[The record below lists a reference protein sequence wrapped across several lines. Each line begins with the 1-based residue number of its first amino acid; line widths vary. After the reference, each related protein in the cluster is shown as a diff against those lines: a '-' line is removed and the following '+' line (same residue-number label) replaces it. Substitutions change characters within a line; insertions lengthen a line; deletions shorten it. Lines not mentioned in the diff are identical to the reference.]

1 MFVAFGDSNQVS
13 KNFLESA
20 SVNSKQKPLMK
31 KSSVS
36 SVIIG
41 AAFLM
46 ATSAIGPGFLTQ
58 TTVFTKQLL
67 ASFGFVILLSVILD
81 VFAQLNIWRVLTV
94 SGKRAQDV
102 ANETFAGSGYFLAVL
117 IALGGLAFNV
127 GNIAGAGLGLE
138 VLFGIDVRIGAAI
151 SAVLGITLFLFKEF
165 GKALDVF
172 VKVLGFVML
181 TLIIY
186 VVFESRPPVAEAAFR
201 TVYPETI
208 SPIAI
213 VTLVGGTVGG
223 YITFAGAHRL
233 IDAGIT
239 GVDSLPEV
247 NRGATTGILLTAV
260 IRFLLFLASFGVIAL
275 GMTIDDKNPPA
286 SVFQNAAG
294 TVGYKIFG
302 IVMWAAAITSVVGAA
317 YTSISFLKTLH
328 GKIADNHKYVTVFFI
343 VFSTF
348 IFLIIGL
355 PPIRILVLAGT
366 INGFI
371 LPIGLAL
378 ILLASRK
385 TKIIG
390 DYKHPLWLQITGWLV
405 VLIMA
410 VFSLQTLV
418 NTFIK

>member
-1 MFVAFGDSNQVS
+1 
-13 KNFLESA
+13 
-20 SVNSKQKPLMK
+20 MK
-31 KSSVS
+31 KSSFS
-36 SVIIG
+36 SVILG

-67 ASFGFVILLSVILD
+67 ASFGFVILLSVVLD

-102 ANETFAGSGYFLAVL
+102 ANETLAGSGYVLAVL
-117 IALGGLAFNV
+117 IVLGGLAFNI
-127 GNIAGAGLGLE
+127 GNVAGAGLGLE
-138 VLFGIDVRIGAAI
+138 VLFGLDVRVGAGL
-151 SAVLGITLFLFKEF
+151 SAVIGIAIFLFKEF

-181 TLIIY
+181 VLIIY
-186 VVFESRPPVAEAAFR
+186 VVFESRPPLAEAAFR

-239 GVDSLPEV
+239 GVDSLGQV
-247 NRGATTGILLTAV
+247 NRGATTGILLTAL
-260 IRFLLFLASFGVIAL
+260 IRFLLFLASLGVIAL

-294 TVGYKIFG
+294 IVGYKIFG
-302 IVMWAAAITSVVGAA
+302 VVMWAAAITSVVGAA
-317 YTSISFLKTLH
+317 YTSVSFLKTFHEKLERND
-328 GKIADNHKYVTVFFI
+328 KWLTIAFI
-343 VFSTF
+343 VFST
-348 IFLIIGL
+348 IVFLFVGQ
-355 PPIRILVLAGT
+355 PIQALILAGT

-371 LPIGLAL
+371 LPVGLAL

-385 TKIIG
+385 TKIVG
-390 DYKHPLWLQITGWLV
+390 EYQHPLFLQITGWMV
-405 VLIMA
+405 VLVML
-410 VFSLQTLV
+410 VFSVQTVVAKLS
-418 NTFIK
+418 K

>member
-1 MFVAFGDSNQVS
+1 
-13 KNFLESA
+13 
-20 SVNSKQKPLMK
+20 MK
-31 KSSVS
+31 KSSFS
-36 SVIIG
+36 SVILG

-67 ASFGFVILLSVILD
+67 ASFGFVILLSVVLD
-81 VFAQLNIWRVLTV
+81 IFAQLNIWRVLTV
-94 SGKRAQDV
+94 SGKRAQAV
-102 ANETFAGSGYFLAVL
+102 ANETLAGSGYVLAVL
-117 IALGGLAFNV
+117 IVLGGLAFNI
-127 GNIAGAGLGLE
+127 GNVAGAGLGLE
-138 VLFGIDVRIGAAI
+138 VLFGLDVRVGAGL
-151 SAVLGITLFLFKEF
+151 SAVIGIAIFLFKEF

-181 TLIIY
+181 VLIIY
-186 VVFESRPPVAEAAFR
+186 VVFESRPPLAEAAFR

-239 GVDSLPEV
+239 GVDSLGQV
-247 NRGATTGILLTAV
+247 NRGATTGILLTAL
-260 IRFLLFLASFGVIAL
+260 IRFLLFLASLGVITL

-294 TVGYKIFG
+294 IVGYKIFG
-302 IVMWAAAITSVVGAA
+302 VVMWAAAITSVVGAA
-317 YTSISFLKTLH
+317 YTSVSFLKTFHAHLERND
-328 GKIADNHKYVTVFFI
+328 KYLTIAFI
-343 VFSTF
+343 TFSTF
-348 IFLIIGL
+348 VFLFVGQ
-355 PPIRILVLAGT
+355 PIKVLILAGT

-378 ILLASRK
+378 VLLASRK
-385 TKIIG
+385 TKIVG
-390 DYKHPLWLQITGWLV
+390 DYRHPLWLQISGWAV
-405 VLIMA
+405 VLVMLG
-410 VFSLQTLV
+410 FSVQTVLS
-418 NTFIK
+418 NLAK